1 MRRAVRNLIRFI
13 AAGLIIF
20 GGMEIGLEIA
30 RDQMR
35 RTGISTWHC
44 VVGASLIIAGGI
56 LMALSGKLAEHFTDD
71 MEE

>member
-20 GGMEIGLEIA
+20 GGLEICLEVV

-35 RTGISTWHC
+35 KTGISVWHC
-44 VVGASLIIAGGI
+44 VVGSILIFSGGI
-56 LMALSGKLAEHFTDD
+56 LFAVSAKLAEHLTDD
-71 MEE
+71 FEE